1 MIPKNSLKI
10 NQKNITA
17 NMVEATNTS
26 HDVKISLDLTSQG
39 KSPIFKR
46 VLASDYQTLIAA
58 ANKLAAKHE
67 ISP

>member
-1 MIPKNSLKI
+1 
-10 NQKNITA
+10 
-17 NMVEATNTS
+17 MVEATNTS